1 MSTTKKSP
9 APKKK
14 TPAKKE
20 AKTKEVAQKNLGG
33 RPTELNDNTVE
44 EILKNIRGGIPI
56 KTAVGIAGVTEKTY
70 FNWMKRGSDEQY
82 RRDKGEKPNPKEE
95 GFLQFL
101 QSATRAR
108 EEAKGAHIG
117 VISNAGRQGDWRASA
132 WWLSRQFR
140 DEFGDNP
147 PSNLQHITN
156 NTLNI
161 SVTMAEIE
169 KLLDALDARDNKV
182 IDVEPN
188 D

>member
-1 MSTTKKSP
+1 MSSTKKSP
-9 APKKK
+9 KPKKK
-14 TPAKKE
+14 TPAKKQ
-20 AKTKEVAQKNLGG
+20 APTKEIVEQNLGG
-33 RPTELNDNTVE
+33 RPTELNDKTVE

-56 KTAVGIAGVTEKTY
+56 KTAVGIAGVSEATY

-82 RRDKGEKPNPKEE
+82 RRNKGEKPNPKEQ
-95 GFLQFL
+95 GFLEFL
-101 QSATRAR
+101 ESAMRAR

-117 VISNAGRQGDWRASA
+117 VISNAGARGDWRASA

-147 PSNLQHITN
+147 SSQIENITN

-161 SVTMAEIE
+161 SVSMSELQTLIAEIKE
-169 KLLDALDARDNKV
+169 QRMKV
-182 IDVEPN
+182 IDAPS

>member
-20 AKTKEVAQKNLGG
+20 AKTKEVAEKNLGG
-33 RPTELNDNTVE
+33 RPTELNDITVE

-56 KTAVGIAGVTEKTY
+56 KTAVGIAGVSEATY

-82 RRDKGEKPNPKEE
+82 RRNKGEKPNPKEQ
-95 GFLQFL
+95 GFLEFL
-101 QSATRAR
+101 ESATRAR

-140 DEFGDNP
+140 DEFGDNL
-147 PSNLQHITN
+147 PSQVQNITN

-161 SVTMAEIE
+161 SVSMSELQTLIARIKEQRRGVIE
-169 KLLDALDARDNKV
+169 APSD
-182 IDVEPN
+182 
-188 D
+188 